1 MTTAKKQLVLK
12 ISESAREGLRHIA
25 EQDRRFLAA
34 TVEILVSEELKR
46 RRIKPSEIAAQ
57 SNLPPQG

>member
-12 ISESAREGLRHIA
+12 ISESAREGLRYIA

-57 SNLPPQG
+57 SSLPPQG